1 MNEEILYHYMKH
13 QSTARERAAIADWLE
28 ADASNREL
36 LDRMSLEMET
46 LALIAPELDDMHER
60 SVRRTTLRG
69 RLVRW
74 SAAAAAAVVLCVGS
88 WYAADHNAREEFG
101 GRVLSFQTS
110 NAPVRYTL
118 SDGTEV
124 WLNAGTR
131 LEYPAAFTGRERRVR
146 VSGEALFDVKHD
158 AGHPF
163 IVETYA
169 CDVDVLG
176 TRFDVAADAE
186 AGTFST
192 ALLEG
197 RVELR
202 SKLTGERLTLKPE
215 DCVNLIDGRLC
226 LTSIRSHDDY
236 LWPEGIL
243 SISGCTFEEVMAKLE
258 KIYGVQI
265 RIERTP
271 APELRVARGKLWTS
285 MGLDT
290 VLRTLQDV
298 TMFRYVHD
306 EQTNAIYIR

>member
-46 LALIAPELDDMHER
+46 LALLAPELDDMHER
-60 SVRRTTLRG
+60 SVRRTSLRG

-169 CDVDVLG
+169 CDVEVLG
-176 TRFDVAADAE
+176 TKFNVVAE
-186 AGTFST
+186 PGEGLFST
-192 ALLEG
+192 ALFEG
-197 RVELR
+197 QVQVTSRLFA
-202 SKLTGERLTLKPE
+202 GERVILSPDNMVRLE
-215 DCVNLIDGRLC
+215 DGHLAVSRIADR
-226 LTSIRSHDDY
+226 DDY
-236 LWPEGIL
+236 LWTEGIINL
-243 SISGCTFEEVMAKLE
+243 TGVSFEELMRRFEKAFGVKIVLE
-258 KIYGVQI
+258 RVPDFHIGQGKIRQSVGI
-265 RIERTP
+265 DN
-271 APELRVARGKLWTS
+271 ALRMLQQFARFTY
-285 MGLDT
+285 T
-290 VLRTLQDV
+290 
-298 TMFRYVHD
+298 HD
-306 EQTNAIYIR
+306 EQNNTIIIR

>member
-60 SVRRTTLRG
+60 SVRRTSLRG

-88 WYAADHNAREEFG
+88 WYAADHNIREEFG

-169 CDVDVLG
+169 CDVEVLG
-176 TRFDVAADAE
+176 TKFNVVAE
-186 AGTFST
+186 PGEGLFST
-192 ALLEG
+192 ALFEG
-197 RVELR
+197 QVQVTSRLFA
-202 SKLTGERLTLKPE
+202 GERVILSPDNMVRLE
-215 DCVNLIDGRLC
+215 DGHLAVSRIADR
-226 LTSIRSHDDY
+226 DDY
-236 LWPEGIL
+236 LWTEGIINL
-243 SISGCTFEEVMAKLE
+243 TGVSFEELMRRFEKAFGVKIVLE
-258 KIYGVQI
+258 RVPDFHIGQGKIRQSVGI
-265 RIERTP
+265 DN
-271 APELRVARGKLWTS
+271 ALRMLQQFARFTY
-285 MGLDT
+285 T
-290 VLRTLQDV
+290 
-298 TMFRYVHD
+298 HD
-306 EQTNAIYIR
+306 EQNNTIIIR

>member
-1 MNEEILYHYMKH
+1 MNEEILYRYMKH
-13 QSTARERAAIADWLE
+13 QSTARERTAIADWLE

-88 WYAADHNAREEFG
+88 WYAADHNIREEFS

-169 CDVDVLG
+169 CDVEVLG
-176 TRFDVAADAE
+176 TKFNVVAE
-186 AGTFST
+186 PGEGLFST
-192 ALLEG
+192 ALFEG
-197 RVELR
+197 QVQVTNRL
-202 SKLTGERLTLKPE
+202 SAGERVILSPDNMVRLK
-215 DCVNLIDGRLC
+215 DGHLAVSR
-226 LTSIRSHDDY
+226 IADRDDY
-236 LWPEGIL
+236 LWTEGIINL
-243 SISGCTFEEVMAKLE
+243 TGVSFEELMRRFEKAFGVKIVLE
-258 KIYGVQI
+258 RVPDFHIGQGKIRQSVGI
-265 RIERTP
+265 DN
-271 APELRVARGKLWTS
+271 ALRMLQQFARFTY
-285 MGLDT
+285 T
-290 VLRTLQDV
+290 
-298 TMFRYVHD
+298 HD
-306 EQTNAIYIR
+306 EQNNTIIIR